1 MIFSIFIS
9 LKHAEDD
16 NYFRYNQPG
25 KPSGLASVDV
35 FVSTADPLKESPI
48 VISNTILSILSVD
61 YPAEKVSCYVS
72 DEGAAR
78 LTLETLLLTC
88 DFARKWVPFCKKF
101 QIEPPSPESYFS
113 QKVDHLKYN
122 PYPTFSKERRLMKRR
137 YEDFKA
143 QINGLITKFQDVP
156 SEGWTMK
163 DGTPWPGNDIKNH
176 LGMMQ
181 IIMGRGGPH
190 GSDTRALPQVV
201 YVSREKRPGFH
212 HNNKAG
218 AMNAL
223 VQCEVLDINVK

>member
-1 MIFSIFIS
+1 MLMRSLAFHLYLGFPLFFFFVISVVSFQLIFSIFIS

-78 LTLETLLLTC
+78 LTLETLSLTC

-122 PYPTFSKERRLMKRR
+122 PYPTFSKERRLMKVR
-137 YEDFKA
+137 F
-143 QINGLITKFQDVP
+143 F
-156 SEGWTMK
+156 
-163 DGTPWPGNDIKNH
+163 
-176 LGMMQ
+176 
-181 IIMGRGGPH
+181 
-190 GSDTRALPQVV
+190 
-201 YVSREKRPGFH
+201 F
-212 HNNKAG
+212 
-218 AMNAL
+218 L
-223 VQCEVLDINVK
+223 VI

>member
-35 FVSTADPLKESPI
+35 FVSIADPLKESPI

-72 DEGAAR
+72 DEGASR
-78 LTLETLLLTC
+78 LTLETLSLTC

-122 PYPTFSKERRLMKRR
+122 PYPTFSKERRLMKRQ